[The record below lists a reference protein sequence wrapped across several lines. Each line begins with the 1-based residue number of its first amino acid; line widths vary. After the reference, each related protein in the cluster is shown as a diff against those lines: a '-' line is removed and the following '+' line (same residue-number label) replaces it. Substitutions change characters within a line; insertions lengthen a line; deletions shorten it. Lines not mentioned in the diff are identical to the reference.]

1 MEKKI
6 YESNYEGKQQYV
18 AECLEPAII
27 GMDSS
32 WESIQYSQAY
42 EGREGLEVVL
52 CTNKNPSKTIAVNVT
67 CDSVVSLFFDVV
79 KTIKNTAYGGKL

>member
-1 MEKKI
+1 MKK

-32 WESIQYSQAY
+32 WESVKYLPNYQ
-42 EGREGLEVVL
+42 GREHHEVVL

-67 CDSVVSLFFDVV
+67 CDSISALFWDVARTLREVV
-79 KTIKNTAYGGKL
+79 YGG